1 MSKLLAS
8 LFGNPKKKVPVV
20 KGYKGSAEEAFMDG
34 TLNTVK
40 LVSILLAIIGK
51 WLVFFDRLG
60 MSREAMA
67 LLTEKETKCLADNFP
82 DFVKEDG

>member
-8 LFGNPKKKVPVV
+8 LFGNPKKKVPVG

-67 LLTEKETKCLADNFP
+67 LLTEKEVKQIADDFP
-82 DFVKEDG
+82 DFIKKDG